1 MKVFKFGG
9 ASVKDAEGVRNVG
22 DILQQFNGEH
32 IVVVVSAMGKTTNA
46 LELLAENAYNGQDYS
61 DNLFQIQLYHQQI
74 IDALAID
81 FSLNPYIALLQSN
94 IAQNKNFPF
103 PKYYDQIVSIGEI
116 ISSEILSRHL
126 NKAGITNTWVDAR
139 TIISTDESWRE
150 GNVNWEKTILSAV
163 AEIPTLLETGHV
175 VTQGFIAGTPSGLV
189 TTLGREGSDYTA
201 AVLSNCLEAEGLWI
215 WKDVPGVLTADP
227 KEFSQT
233 EKIPE
238 LTYYEAIEMTYY
250 GAQVIHPK
258 TIKPLQNKHIPLY
271 VRSFVSPE
279 TMGTR
284 IQSDTLTAK
293 YPPVIVLKKN
303 QLLMSISTTDFSFI
317 AEHNLSH
324 IYNLMAWYKVKA
336 NMMQNAALS
345 FSVVVDDNPYK
356 VGPLREKL
364 SEEYKIKVNEN
375 LELLTIRH
383 YNADVIEQLT
393 ANKEILVT
401 QKTRQT
407 IQFLISNH

>member
-9 ASVKDAEGVRNVG
+9 ASVKDAEGVINVG
-22 DILQQFNGEH
+22 KILQQFPGEN
-32 IVVVVSAMGKTTNA
+32 IVVVVSAMGKSTNA
-46 LELLAENAYNGQDYS
+46 LETLAEIAYIGKDFS
-61 DNLFQIQLYHQQI
+61 DKLLQFQLYHQQI

-81 FSLNPYIALLQSN
+81 FSIQPYIALLQSN
-94 IAQNKNFPF
+94 LAQNKNFPF
-103 PKYYDQIVSIGEI
+103 PKYYDQIVSTGEI
-116 ISSEILSRHL
+116 ISSEILSRYL
-126 NKAGITNTWVDAR
+126 NKSGITNTWVDAR

-163 AEIPTLLETGHV
+163 AEIPKLLETGHV
-175 VTQGFIAGTPSGLV
+175 VTQGFIGGTPSGLV

-201 AVLSNCLEAEGLWI
+201 AVLSNCLDAEGLWI

-271 VRSFVSPE
+271 VRSFVAPE
-279 TMGTR
+279 TIGTR
-284 IQSDTLTAK
+284 IQSDTITTK

-324 IYNLMAWYKVKA
+324 IYNLMAWFKVKA

-345 FSVVVDDNPYK
+345 FSVVVDNNPYK
-356 VGPLREKL
+356 IGPLRDKL

-383 YNADVIEQLT
+383 YNAAVIEQLT

-401 QKTRQT
+401 QKTRHT